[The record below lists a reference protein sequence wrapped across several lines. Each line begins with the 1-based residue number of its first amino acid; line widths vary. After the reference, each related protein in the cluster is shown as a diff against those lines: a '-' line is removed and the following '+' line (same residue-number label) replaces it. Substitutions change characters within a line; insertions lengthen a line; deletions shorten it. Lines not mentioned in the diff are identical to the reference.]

1 MLQSRRR
8 TQEETDTYMKELKA
22 WLSTQEDV
30 PAEEMAGFFA
40 KRIGTYEDVH
50 LGNWPEEYGHIGE
63 YFDDGLKELL
73 DIGCGTGLELASIY
87 RRFPDVAVTGIDLS
101 PDMLDRLKAKY
112 LDKRPELIL
121 ADYFTYPFEEKQFD
135 AAISFETLHHFKYEK
150 KQEIFDK
157 LFKALKSGGYYIEC
171 DYIACC
177 EEEERLC
184 LAHYE
189 DKCRLSKIGADVFI
203 HIDIPLTLAHETELL
218 RKAGFGAVR
227 VLYENGGTVII
238 RADRL

>member
-1 MLQSRRR
+1 
-8 TQEETDTYMKELKA
+8 
-22 WLSTQEDV
+22 
-30 PAEEMAGFFA
+30 
-40 KRIGTYEDVH
+40 
-50 LGNWPEEYGHIGE
+50 
-63 YFDDGLKELL
+63 
-73 DIGCGTGLELASIY
+73 
-87 RRFPDVAVTGIDLS
+87 
-101 PDMLDRLKAKY
+101 MLDRLKAKY
-112 LDKRPELIL
+112 RDKRPELIL
-121 ADYFTYPFEEKQFD
+121 ADYFTYPFEEKQYD

-189 DKCRLSKIGADVFI
+189 DKRRLSKIGADGFI